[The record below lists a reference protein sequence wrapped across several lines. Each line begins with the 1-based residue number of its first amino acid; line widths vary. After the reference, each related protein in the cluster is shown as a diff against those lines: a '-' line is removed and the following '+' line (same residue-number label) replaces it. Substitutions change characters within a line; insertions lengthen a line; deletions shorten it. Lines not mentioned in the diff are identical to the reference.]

1 MIPIKD
7 DIPTLRISFI
17 TYLIIIANVIIF
29 GYEYYLE
36 ILPGNQLDV
45 FIGQY
50 ALVPAY
56 IVAGQ
61 SLWTLVTS
69 MFLHAGFMH
78 IAGNMLF
85 LYIFG
90 NNVEDNMGHFP
101 FLIFYML
108 CGFAASGLQ
117 IFSDPTSTVIN
128 LGASGAIAGV
138 LGAYLILYPRA
149 RIYTVIVVGF
159 IFLRWIPAL
168 LFLPYWF
175 IIQLAYGIGSL
186 FTASSGGGVAFWAH
200 VGGFV
205 SGLIL
210 VLIFRKKKQKVM
222 TVEDEWDKYLY
233 GR

>member
-1 MIPIKD
+1 
-7 DIPTLRISFI
+7 
-17 TYLIIIANVIIF
+17 
-29 GYEYYLE
+29 
-36 ILPGNQLDV
+36 
-45 FIGQY
+45 
-50 ALVPAY
+50 
-56 IVAGQ
+56 
-61 SLWTLVTS
+61 
-69 MFLHAGFMH
+69 
-78 IAGNMLF
+78 
-85 LYIFG
+85 
-90 NNVEDNMGHFP
+90 
-101 FLIFYML
+101 
-108 CGFAASGLQ
+108 
-117 IFSDPTSTVIN
+117 
-128 LGASGAIAGV
+128 
-138 LGAYLILYPRA
+138 
-149 RIYTVIVVGF
+149 VIVVGF